1 MVLIQM
7 MINTSLKLFF
17 IILLSIC
24 STILSANPCDKVNIV
39 WHNSA
44 AAIKLV
50 ELGKQYEKSTGI
62 KIDVIFVSYGD
73 DWLNT
78 ITTELASHSSELDIG
93 IWDSQ
98 ALASYASEGHILLL
112 NPLLEA
118 SSLLSISDFDA
129 NALNRYGEYPEG
141 SGQIWSLPINQD
153 AMGFMYRKDLFE
165 DPKEQQQF
173 KQQYGYELT
182 VPNTYSQLR
191 DIAEFFTRPEQG
203 LYGWAQFGSQE
214 YDLVTAASNGFL
226 WSHGGELW
234 NYKTN
239 EIKGYLDSPASVDGL
254 QTFIDLFAF
263 SPPESRI
270 WAYEEVNEAFQSGRL
285 AMSAQWYIFFP
296 ASSDPAISAYADKV
310 AFANLPGAIGQD
322 GLYRQQF
329 SMGGQGMGIN
339 KYSNCK
345 EEAWA
350 FIEWFQ
356 QKPQQMH
363 YSMAGQTGRL
373 DVLNDKNWQQLT
385 SWNDDFL
392 EAMPLT
398 NDYWHLPEYI
408 NLLEILQREVA
419 NAVIGVKT
427 AQQALTDAAVEQEQL
442 LINSGYKIQRTEN
455 IPDIPDII
463 VTPIGKKKLP

>member
-1 MVLIQM
+1 MT
-7 MINTSLKLFF
+7 INTSLRLFF
-17 IILLSIC
+17 VLLLSIC
-24 STILSANPCDKVNIV
+24 STILSANQCDKLNII

-50 ELGKQYEKSTGI
+50 ELGNEYQKSTGI
-62 KIDVIFVSYGD
+62 KIDVIFVSYGN

-78 ITTELASHSSELDIG
+78 ITSELATHGSDLDIA

-98 ALASYASEGHILLL
+98 ALASYASEGHIVLL
-112 NPLLEA
+112 NPLLES
-118 SSLLSISDFDA
+118 SSLLSLSDFDA
-129 NALNRYGEYPEG
+129 NALKRYGEYPEG

-173 KQQYGYELT
+173 KQHYGYELT
-182 VPNTYSQLR
+182 IPKTYSQLR

-214 YDLVTAASNGFL
+214 YDLVSAAANGFI
-226 WSHGGELW
+226 WSYGGELW

-239 EIKGYLDSPASVDGL
+239 EIQGYLNSAASIEGF

-263 SPPESRI
+263 SPPESRV
-270 WAYEEVNEAFQSGRL
+270 WAYEEIDEAFQDGKL
-285 AMSAQWYIFFP
+285 AMTAQWYVFFHTNNNP
-296 ASSDPAISAYADKV
+296 VVSDYADKV

-345 EEAWA
+345 KESWA

-356 QKPQQMH
+356 QHKQQMQ
-363 YSMAGQTGRL
+363 YSIAGQSGRL
-373 DVLNDKNWQQLT
+373 DVLNDESWQQLT
-385 SWNDDFL
+385 SWNSSFL
-392 EAMPLT
+392 AATSLT
-398 NDYWHLPEYI
+398 NDYWHLPEYTM
-408 NLLEILQREVA
+408 LLEILQQEMA
-419 NAVIGVKT
+419 SAVIGAKT
-427 AQQALTDAAVEQEQL
+427 AQQALTDAAIAQEQL
-442 LINSGYKIQRTEN
+442 LSDAGYKISRTDH
-455 IPDIPDII
+455 IPDVPDTI
-463 VTPIGKKKLP
+463 VTPVGEKIHLN

>member
-1 MVLIQM
+1 MT
-7 MINTSLKLFF
+7 INTSLKLFF

-24 STILSANPCDKVNIV
+24 STILSANQCDKLNII

-50 ELGKQYEKSTGI
+50 ELGKEYEESTGI
-62 KIDVIFVSYGD
+62 KIDVIFVSYGN

-78 ITTELASHSSELDIG
+78 ITSELATHGSDLDIA

-112 NPLLEA
+112 NPLLES
-118 SSLLSISDFDA
+118 SSLLSSSDFDA
-129 NALNRYGEYPEG
+129 NALKRYGEYPEG

-173 KQQYGYELT
+173 KQHYGYELT
-182 VPNTYSQLR
+182 IPKTYSQLR

-203 LYGWAQFGSQE
+203 LYGWAQFGSEE
-214 YDLVTAASNGFL
+214 YDLVSAVANGFI
-226 WSHGGELW
+226 WSYGGELW

-239 EIKGYLDSPASVDGL
+239 EIQGYLNSPASIEGL

-263 SPPESRI
+263 SPPESRV
-270 WAYEEVNEAFQSGRL
+270 WAYEEIDEAFQDGKL
-285 AMSAQWYIFFP
+285 AMAAQWYVFFHTNN
-296 ASSDPAISAYADKV
+296 DPAVSDYADKV

-345 EEAWA
+345 KESWA

-356 QKPQQMH
+356 QHKQQMH
-363 YSMAGQTGRL
+363 YSIAGQSGRL
-373 DVLNDKNWQQLT
+373 DVLNDENWQLLT
-385 SWNDDFL
+385 SWNSSFL
-392 EAMPLT
+392 AATSLT
-398 NDYWHLPEYI
+398 NDYWHLPEYTM
-408 NLLEILQREVA
+408 LLEILQQEMA
-419 NAVIGVKT
+419 NAVLGVKT
-427 AQQALTDAAVEQEQL
+427 AQQALTDAAIAQEQL
-442 LINSGYKIQRTEN
+442 LSDAGYKITRTEN
-455 IPDIPDII
+455 IPNVPDI
-463 VTPIGKKKLP
+463 VLTPVGERIHLN